1 MIYTYI
7 SFKVIIQKTVQANS
21 NKDFI
26 SGWMSEV
33 GSRDEGVC
41 VCVCVCVCVTKK
53 NLLLTFEG
61 LNHRFY
67 TLY

>member
-41 VCVCVCVCVTKK
+41 VCVCVTKK

>member
-7 SFKVIIQKTVQANS
+7 SFKVIIQKTVQANC

-26 SGWMSEV
+26 SGLMSEV
-33 GSRDEGVC
+33 GSRDEG